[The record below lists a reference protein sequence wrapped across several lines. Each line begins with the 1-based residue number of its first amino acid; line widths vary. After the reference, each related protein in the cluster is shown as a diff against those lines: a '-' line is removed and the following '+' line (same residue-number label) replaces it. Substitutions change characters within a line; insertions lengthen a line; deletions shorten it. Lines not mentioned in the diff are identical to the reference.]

1 MSTVSYS
8 LVIVAGL
15 ALTGAIG
22 YFLFKELFSRETPSG
37 IYNESS
43 KICLDNFQV
52 LFIFFCFYCFY
63 NIHLKLEDALGKP
76 IKISAESGGRRVFN
90 VKHKYVL
97 EKDKICMI
105 MNYYLTGSRN
115 KATIIVKTKKVCLFL

>member
-1 MSTVSYS
+1 VSTVSYS

-43 KICLDNFQV
+43 KICLDNIQV
-52 LFIFFCFYCFY
+52 LFIFFCFLF
-63 NIHLKLEDALGKP
+63 HFA
-76 IKISAESGGRRVFN
+76 IS
-90 VKHKYVL
+90 
-97 EKDKICMI
+97 I
-105 MNYYLTGSRN
+105 GS
-115 KATIIVKTKKVCLFL
+115 